1 MSVASLIRLIT
12 LAAIWGGSFLFMR
25 IAANPLGPAVLI
37 EARVF
42 FAAITLL
49 VIALY
54 LGKKLSFVAHSK
66 HFFILGFFNSAL
78 PFLLFAYSAQVLNV
92 SSLAVLNSTAPIWGA
107 IIAAI
112 RTKTALTKKVTVG
125 LALGVVGVAILVGLD
140 VSNIGAEAIL
150 PIIAATAASVS
161 YGIATNYAKNAP
173 QVAAF
178 DNAHGS
184 MWASAIIVL
193 PLLAFF
199 PVRQEPGMDIF
210 TAVVLLG
217 VVCTGIAYLLYF
229 RLIAD
234 IGPSS
239 ALSVTFLI
247 PVFGILWGH
256 LFLGEA
262 ISLHTLIGSVLVIA
276 GTMFVSGFSL
286 RKTDRQK
293 ALVKGV
299 S

>member
-1 MSVASLIRLIT
+1 MPVASLFRLIT

-25 IAANPLGPAVLI
+25 VVANPLGSAVLI
-37 EARVF
+37 EARVV
-42 FAAITLL
+42 FAAITLF

-54 LGKKLSFVAHSK
+54 LKKKLKFMAHSK

-78 PFLLFAYSAQVLNV
+78 PFLLFAYAAQVLNV

-107 IIAAI
+107 IIGAVW
-112 RTKTALTKKVTVG
+112 TKTALTKNVVIG
-125 LALGVVGVAILVGLD
+125 LLMGILGVSILVGLD
-140 VSNIGAEAIL
+140 VSNIGENAVL
-150 PIIAATAASVS
+150 PIIAAITASLS
-161 YGIATNYAKNAP
+161 YGIASNYAKNAP

-193 PLLAFF
+193 PLLFFF
-199 PVRQEPGMDIF
+199 PARESLTMDIF
-210 TAVVLLG
+210 TSVVLLG

-234 IGPSS
+234 LGPSS

-256 LFLGEA
+256 LFLGEE
-262 ISLHTLIGSVLVIA
+262 ISLNTLIGSILVIA
-276 GTMFVSGFSL
+276 GTMFVTGFSW
-286 RKTDRQK
+286 KQMTGQK
-293 ALVKGV
+293 LAAKGID
-299 S
+299 